1 MHAKAR
7 EQTDFHITIDHLSLL
22 HKDVKSIQFR
32 VADQRIRFARFRP
45 FPFWKRVHDSFISN

>member
-1 MHAKAR
+1 MLKPTN
-7 EQTDFHITIDHLSLL
+7 QNDFQITIDHLSLL

-32 VADQRIRFARFRP
+32 VADQRVRFARYRP